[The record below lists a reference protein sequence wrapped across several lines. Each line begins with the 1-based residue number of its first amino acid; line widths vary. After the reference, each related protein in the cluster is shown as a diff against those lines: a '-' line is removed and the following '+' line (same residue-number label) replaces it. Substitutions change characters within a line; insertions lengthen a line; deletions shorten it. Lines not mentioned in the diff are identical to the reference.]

1 MKAHAHLNL
10 EHYTKRET
18 ERQRGVRRVRSS
30 QTSGSRGVGARS
42 GHRWFV
48 DGGSTRTA
56 MVGEKRRRSGDGDV
70 VQWCG
75 GGGASRHWLRPSV
88 RSE

>member
-1 MKAHAHLNL
+1 
-10 EHYTKRET
+10 
-18 ERQRGVRRVRSS
+18 VRRVRSS

-48 DGGSTRTA
+48 DGGITQAAT
-56 MVGEKRRRSGDGDV
+56 VGEERRRSEDGDAV
-70 VQWCG
+70 KWRG